1 MRAFHLQMISLKQ
14 NILYISTT
22 STYYIKK
29 CVVYFSQKKNHDII
43 VIYTMI
49 GRSRLYFGV
58 RSISSQTWCTLWTR
72 RYQYYTLIHSTLN
85 YYNGRFQTSKSV
97 TTLKVWNFDITTAP
111 PPAPWPRPST
121 PPRAQSLFRFR
132 QARRQN

>member
-14 NILYISTT
+14 NTIYISTA
-22 STYYIKK
+22 STYIKK
-29 CVVYFSQKKNHDII
+29 CVVTIFFPKKNHDII
-43 VIYTMI
+43 VIYDDWQVQTLL
-49 GRSRLYFGV
+49 RSSEHFQPDVYSMDDEEIVLN
-58 RSISSQTWCTLWTR
+58 
-72 RYQYYTLIHSTLN
+72 YTLIHSTLN

-111 PPAPWPRPST
+111 PPSPWPRPST